1 MAKAYGKK
9 VWLIPDGFLHSVSLN
24 DQVSHEAVCV
34 LNTSDKDA
42 TVTLTLYFEDRGV
55 MTGFSAECKA
65 GRTHHIRLDRLLSD
79 KGEPI
84 PRDTPYAL
92 LVESTQP
99 IVAQY
104 SRLDTSA
111 VEMALMTTIAYP
123 VED

>member
-1 MAKAYGKK
+1 MSKAYGKK

-42 TVTLTLYFEDRGV
+42 KISLTLYFEDRDA
-55 MTGFSAECKA
+55 MTGFTADCKA
-65 GRTHHIRLDRLLSD
+65 GRTNHIRMDRIVSESGQ
-79 KGEPI
+79 KI
-84 PRDTPYAL
+84 PRDVPYAL
-92 LVESTQP
+92 LVESTEP

>member
-1 MAKAYGKK
+1 MSKAYGKK

-42 TVTLTLYFEDRGV
+42 VISLTLYFEDREP
-55 MTGFSAECKA
+55 MTGFKAQCNA
-65 GRTHHIRLDRLLSD
+65 GRTHHIRLDRIVSEN
-79 KGEPI
+79 GEKI

-92 LVESTQP
+92 LVESTEP
-99 IVAQY
+99 VVAQY

-123 VED
+123 ID